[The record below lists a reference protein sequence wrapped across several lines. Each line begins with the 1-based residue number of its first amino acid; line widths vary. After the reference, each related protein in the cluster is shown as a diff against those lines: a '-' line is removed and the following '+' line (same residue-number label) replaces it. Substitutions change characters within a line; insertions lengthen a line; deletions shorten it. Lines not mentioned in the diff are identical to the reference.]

1 MQVKCSEN
9 IIFEIRDK
17 KGNVLESANNSAGIY
32 SMVQGMPAPLLP
44 VIRTTI
50 YKKYDKKATLICLG

>member
-1 MQVKCSEN
+1 M
-9 IIFEIRDK
+9 
-17 KGNVLESANNSAGIY
+17 LESANNSAGIY
-32 SMVQGMPAPLLP
+32 SMIQGMPAPLLP